1 MREGEGMEGGGR
13 GEGGGEVHMCEGG
26 KMMKALNMPR
36 PPLTYHEML
45 PAVLHQLLIVLAL
58 VSLHKT
64 HCTD

>member
-1 MREGEGMEGGGR
+1 
-13 GEGGGEVHMCEGG
+13 MCEGG